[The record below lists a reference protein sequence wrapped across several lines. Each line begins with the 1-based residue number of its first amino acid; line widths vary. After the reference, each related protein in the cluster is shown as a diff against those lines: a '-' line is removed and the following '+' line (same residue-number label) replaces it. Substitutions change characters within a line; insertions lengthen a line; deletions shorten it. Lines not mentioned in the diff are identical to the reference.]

1 MQNLNDS
8 TIVKQAEIDKN
19 HIDNY
24 QLETT
29 VGTKRTKEKFYVN
42 AVEHRNIYIAEQ
54 KQLFE
59 DYKKILENEMRNR
72 VKNFTPEDKTTLYD
86 EELLDVSKLLNLVL
100 LNSEVA
106 DSFKLRIDFLVA
118 SITDNTS
125 LEELNNII
133 KLFVDCFKEN
143 NILLSVEDFKY
154 TMFTEEY
161 MYAFFKN
168 SDNDSMKEVFEKIY
182 FACPDIKLQLKMN
195 LSYIIKQYKSQ
206 LSKSVVSLNERLY
219 KEFDVTDKT
228 VIDKY
233 VSTRF
238 EVGLKIARDEYY
250 NFKMFIDGS
259 RKIADYLEGAPAR
272 TKNYN
277 MFAVNGDYASLSE
290 EEKKNYNTAMMDLY
304 VNLNELKKYYHYEF
318 IIKDLLERFKNKE
331 SAKST
336 YVSKKKEV
344 EKEEKNRLNVYKEYL
359 KANGIGFLAKKDNT
373 KIKNSMLKMNE
384 HIKKLAALY
393 DELRDLE
400 ITYNLNK
407 LNESASIY
415 DLLKMSLTSFNFLE
429 KKFMEDEYFQ
439 DKKLEDNVDDYFKF
453 IYNPSN
459 NFLRK
464 INVLTDY
471 NIVSIVA
478 DKYKLLK
485 LNITEEMIDPDNI
498 DATMSTVEFINLIQN
513 IEESKIS
520 LDNIDDLCKM
530 IKITFENENNLE
542 Q

>member
-1 MQNLNDS
+1 MQNLNDNI
-8 TIVKQAEIDKN
+8 IVKQAEIDKN

-24 QLETT
+24 QLETIE
-29 VGTKRTKEKFYVN
+29 GTKRTKEKFYVN
-42 AVEHRNIYIAEQ
+42 AVEQRNIYIEEQ

-72 VKNFTPEDKTTLYD
+72 VKIFTPEDKTALYD
-86 EELLDVSKLLNLVL
+86 EELLEVSKLLNLVL

-133 KLFVDCFKEN
+133 KLFIDRFKEN
-143 NILLSVEDFKY
+143 NILLSVDDFKY

-161 MYAFFKN
+161 MCAFFKN
-168 SDNDSMKEVFEKIY
+168 SDNNSMKEIFEKIY

-195 LSYIIKQYKSQ
+195 LYYIIDQYKSQ
-206 LSKSVVSLNERLY
+206 FSKSVISLNERLY

-233 VSTRF
+233 VSKRF

-250 NFKMFIDGS
+250 NSKMFIDGS